1 MQPMFRRKVVEGEE
15 LVRVPP
21 EGLDSLR
28 ILRLVLLGELVH
40 QDLRPFL
47 RLRLHDL
54 VQGSLG
60 PRLETLREL
69 VEDVDQAAHPASLLP
84 RFWKDVPDRGPE
96 SQRSVPDPHHR
107 IAPPSLLQSTTHG
120 PPALGASSL
129 PIL

>member
-15 LVRVPP
+15 LVLVPP

-54 VQGSLG
+54 VQGSLA

-69 VEDVDQAAHPASLLP
+69 VEDVDQAGHPAPLLP
-84 RFWKDVPDRGPE
+84 RFCKD
-96 SQRSVPDPHHR
+96 DP
-107 IAPPSLLQSTTHG
+107 PPHPNTY
-120 PPALGASSL
+120 PSS
-129 PIL
+129 PHPH